1 MTANLAVKLLTA
13 GRQMTMDLSIAMAAM
28 DRDDVMMNTAW
39 RGDCN

>member
-28 DRDDVMMNTAW
+28 DRDDVMMNTA
-39 RGDCN
+39 